1 MERWLTVSKPF
12 CRTLAGWVYFVSRN
26 LSLNLFFF
34 AFLLKKQTRTSFF
47 CNFIY
52 LLGLLHRMSIFS
64 LVYITQQ
71 VGIFG
76 IFETVLL
83 CISVWFWAPGD
94 APSCLCVPNTRNVYY
109 HASFLFC
116 YTALAGLSSFQSC
129 FSFPNIGISIVS
141 LCVSV
146 WYPSVCICVVC
157 ACGYAD
163 AVLFSWEGQSRT
175 LGVFLYH
182 LCFCLLSCL
191 EAVSVTE
198 PEVGLSVK
206 PGLSGNSWVLAAA
219 LPSF

>member
-116 YTALAGLSSFQSC
+116 YAALAGLSSFQSC

-141 LCVSV
+141 LCLVSLCV
-146 WYPSVCICVVC
+146 YLRGMCLWLCRCSPILMGRPKQNFRCLPVSPLFLSAFSPWGSICHWTW
-157 ACGYAD
+157 
-163 AVLFSWEGQSRT
+163 SWLICQAWLIREF
-175 LGVFLYH
+175 LGSSSSH
-182 LCFCLLSCL
+182 
-191 EAVSVTE
+191 A
-198 PEVGLSVK
+198 
-206 PGLSGNSWVLAAA
+206 
-219 LPSF
+219 